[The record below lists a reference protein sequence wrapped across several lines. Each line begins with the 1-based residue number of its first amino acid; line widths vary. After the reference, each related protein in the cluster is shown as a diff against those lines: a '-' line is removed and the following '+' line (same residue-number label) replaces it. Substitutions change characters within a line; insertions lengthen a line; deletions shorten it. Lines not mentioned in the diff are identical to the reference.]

1 MKITEVQAL
10 VKYSTE
16 VKGSWVAIELGGTA
30 MLTNSEETLESATA
44 ELYNRL
50 TQQIKTLYRE
60 KKSEGGDSRK
70 QETQGQSGEASVKPG
85 NNPAPPKEHWCQ
97 EHNQEWKLRNGP
109 HGSFYSRSIKGTK
122 PLQWCNE
129 AKK

>member
-1 MKITEVQAL
+1 MQTVKITEVQAL

-50 TQQIKTLYRE
+50 TQQIKPLYRE
-60 KKSEGGDSRK
+60 KKSEGGDIRK
-70 QETQGQSGEASVKPG
+70 QETQEQPSNAPDHSPG
-85 NNPAPPKEHWCQ
+85 PATTQQHYCV
-97 EHNQEWKLRNGP
+97 EHNQEYKKRNGQYGEFWS
-109 HGSFYSRSIKGTK
+109 HQIKGTR
-122 PLQWCNE
+122 QWCNE
-129 AKK
+129 K

>member
-1 MKITEVQAL
+1 VKITEVQAL

-50 TQQIKTLYRE
+50 AQQIKTLYRE

-70 QETQGQSGEASVKPG
+70 QETQGQHGEASVKPG
-85 NNPAPPKEHWCQ
+85 NNPATTKEHWCS
-97 EHNQEWKLRNGP
+97 EHNQEWKPKEGKY
-109 HGSFYSRSIKGTK
+109 GTFYSHKAPDGK
-122 PLQWCNE
+122 WCNE
-129 AKK
+129 SKK

>member
-1 MKITEVQAL
+1 MRVTEVQAT

-16 VKGSWVAIELGGTA
+16 VSNGSWLAIELSGTA
-30 MLTNSEETLESATA
+30 ALTNSEETLESATT

-70 QETQGQSGEASVKPG
+70 QETQPKSEHHCPVHNTQFKRFAKG
-85 NNPAPPKEHWCQ
+85 NQVWFSHRTGNGWCREQ
-97 EHNQEWKLRNGP
+97 
-109 HGSFYSRSIKGTK
+109 
-122 PLQWCNE
+122 
-129 AKK
+129 